1 MKNIIAMAA
10 LVLLVTAGTAVMAQ
24 EPAGDMK
31 ITAPNLP
38 AYFDESFNGQVVD
51 VAVDSIVEIRL
62 SENAGTGYM
71 WVADGF
77 DARSFQ
83 LVSEDYNLEKGVRI
97 IKVRCLKMQTGD
109 LKFNYVRPWENG
121 SNIIPV
127 KTFRL
132 KLNMV
137 QF

>member
-1 MKNIIAMAA
+1 MKKILAAA
-10 LVLLVTAGTAVMAQ
+10 LLVVSAGMAVMAQ
-24 EPAGDMK
+24 EPAGNMK
-31 ITAPNLP
+31 IMAPNLP

-62 SENAGTGYM
+62 SENASTGYM
-71 WVADGF
+71 WVADRL
-77 DARSFQ
+77 DTRSFQ
-83 LVSEDYNLEKGVRI
+83 LVSEDYDLEKGVRI
-97 IKVRCLKMQTGD
+97 IKVRCLKMKTGD

-132 KLNMV
+132 KLNV
-137 QF
+137 VRF